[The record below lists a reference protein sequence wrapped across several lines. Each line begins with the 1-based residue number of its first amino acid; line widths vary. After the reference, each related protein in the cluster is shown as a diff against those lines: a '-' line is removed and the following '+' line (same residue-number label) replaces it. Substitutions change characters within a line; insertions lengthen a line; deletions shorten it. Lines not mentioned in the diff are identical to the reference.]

1 MWNIAKEMALS
12 LYYKQEQLAAAL
24 HTHIMGRSL
33 TVVDEVDST
42 NTYLKRE
49 YAALPHG
56 HCVVSACQTQGKGS
70 KGRVWRSP
78 MGDSVAFS
86 VLWKPQTFFDYS
98 MLTLCCGL
106 AVCLAIREL
115 TGLDARIKWPND
127 VVVQEKKVC
136 GILCENIF
144 DSGKPSLI
152 LGIGINLLAQQEY
165 FDQMEL
171 PYGASLAMLGANP
184 QAEKLVARVLDHL
197 ERLCLDT
204 ERDGDLTACL
214 EQWRPL
220 CVTLGQSVRVIQPGE
235 EFSGMAVDVDNCG
248 HLLVD
253 DGNKLHTLIGAEVS
267 VRGLYGYV

>member
-1 MWNIAKEMALS
+1 MALS
-12 LYYKQEQLAAAL
+12 LYYNQEQLAAAL
-24 HTHIMGRSL
+24 HTRVMGRSL

-56 HCVVSACQTQGKGS
+56 HCIVSACQTQGKGS

-86 VLWKPQTFFDYS
+86 VLWKPQTMFDYS

-115 TGLDARIKWPND
+115 TGLDAHIKWPND
-127 VVVQEKKVC
+127 VVIQSKKIC
-136 GILCENIF
+136 GILCENVF
-144 DSGKPSLI
+144 DHGKPALV
-152 LGIGINLLAQQEY
+152 LGIGINLLADQQY

-171 PYGASLAMLGANP
+171 PYGASLAMLGARP
-184 QAEKLVARVLDHL
+184 PAEALVARVLDHL
-197 ERLCLDT
+197 EKLCMDT
-204 ERDGDLTACL
+204 ERDNNLTACL
-214 EQWRPL
+214 QEWRPL
-220 CVTLGQSVRVIQPGE
+220 CLTLGKQVRVIQPRE
-235 EFSGMAVDVDNCG
+235 EFTGTAIDVDDCG

-253 DGNKLHTLIGAEVS
+253 DGQTIHTLMGSEVS

>member
-1 MWNIAKEMALS
+1 MFYN
-12 LYYKQEQLAAAL
+12 QQQLTDAL

-49 YAALPHG
+49 HASLPHG
-56 HCVVSACQTQGKGS
+56 HCIVSACQTQGKGS

-86 VLWKPQTFFDYS
+86 ILWKPQSQFDYS

-127 VVVQEKKVC
+127 VVIQGKKVC
-136 GILCENIF
+136 GILCENVF
-144 DSGKPSLI
+144 DGGKPSLI
-152 LGIGINLLAQQEY
+152 LGIGINLLAGQEY
-165 FDQMEL
+165 FAQMDL
-171 PYGASLAMLGANP
+171 PYGASLAMLGAHP
-184 QAEKLVARVLDHL
+184 QAETLVARVLEHL
-197 ERLCLDT
+197 EGLCLDT
-204 ERDGDLTACL
+204 ERDGNLTACL
-214 EQWRPL
+214 AQWRPL
-220 CVTLGQSVRVIQPGE
+220 CLTLGQQVRVLQPE
-235 EFSGMAVDVDNCG
+235 DAFSGIAVDVDDNG

-253 DGNKLHTLIGAEVS
+253 DGTALHTLLGSEVS
-267 VRGLYGYV
+267 VRGLYGYI